1 MGRGE
6 CTIDLPEYGIRLRV
20 VVEPIRKPRVAKPT
34 SEERVVKNMVEIA
47 RELGYPG
54 TVLGVITALVSNPG
68 AFGAKLVRKWV
79 DLSEWVSLVREF
91 GRDVSRYPLGPGD
104 RERVDEVDQLLNLLY
119 NLYQQGVSRVIL
131 YAKTRVVVGRPKRL
145 FGASVNVY
153 HDNGVRRRGYSV
165 SLVELVK
172 RLLALQ
178 QQVQEGGGS
187 AG

>member
-6 CTIDLPEYGIRLRV
+6 CTIDLPEYGVRLRV
-20 VVEPIRKPRVAKPT
+20 VVEPIGKPRVAKPT
-34 SEERVVKNMVEIA
+34 SEERVVKNMVEVA

-79 DLSEWVSLVREF
+79 DLSEWESLVKEF

-104 RERVDEVDQLLNLLY
+104 RERADEVDQLLDLLF
-119 NLYQQGVSRVIL
+119 NLYRQGVSRVIL
-131 YAKTRVVVGRPKRL
+131 YAKSRIVEGKPRRL
-145 FGASVNVY
+145 FGAEVAPYS
-153 HDNGVRRRGYSV
+153 DNGVRKRGYSV
-165 SLVELVK
+165 SLVVLVK

-178 QQVQEGGGS
+178 QQVQEGGG
-187 AG
+187 

>member
-6 CTIDLPEYGIRLRV
+6 CTIDLPEYGVRLRV
-20 VVEPIRKPRVAKPT
+20 VVEPIGKPRVAKPT
-34 SEERVVKNMVEIA
+34 SEERVVKNMVEVA

-54 TVLGVITALVSNPG
+54 TALGVITALVSNPG
-68 AFGAKLVRKWV
+68 AFGAKLVRRYQV

-178 QQVQEGGGS
+178 QQVQEGGG
-187 AG
+187 